1 MKINSFENGDI
12 TYEELL
18 DATNMVN
25 EGKHDF
31 YDTDTTYYVPI
42 KCLHVESGGDSPYG
56 KFDKAYVLVTYNNDT
71 YNYYWVSRDV
81 TGQGIKVATASDDLK
96 PELIVAGIKPDEIK
110 TNTVVEDKIKVLLM
124 DDGTCKLGDIDDA
137 PLAIDENKIVDKVYI
152 DNGDHNDGYT
162 VVLEPPFDYTTLPNF
177 NVYSSTNN
185 VLNTNFRASVTD
197 IPFDMMYAYYFYSDQ
212 NYNLRVKLLYNF
224 PKFKKN
230 SDGSMHTVKRFVAN
244 VYAKFT
250 SSSGEEPKITY
261 TCNITDTNSHIAN
274 CNLKNNNIVITKCKP
289 GNSYCYVADNY
300 EKGNAYYVLDN
311 GDVISAKKAS
321 ERNGVSHFVSS
332 GGHISYEIRVHYTK
346 FR

>member
-1 MKINSFENGDI
+1 MPIPIPILFIIPYANGNMLVFLQHLCCWSTIAAVSPIFVIFWQNSGSLLSTPFQYCFDI
-12 TYEELL
+12 VIPLYTY
-18 DATNMVN
+18 
-25 EGKHDF
+25 
-31 YDTDTTYYVPI
+31 
-42 KCLHVESGGDSPYG
+42 
-56 KFDKAYVLVTYNNDT
+56 
-71 YNYYWVSRDV
+71 
-81 TGQGIKVATASDDLK
+81 
-96 PELIVAGIKPDEIK
+96 
-110 TNTVVEDKIKVLLM
+110 
-124 DDGTCKLGDIDDA
+124 
-137 PLAIDENKIVDKVYI
+137 KVYI

-244 VYAKFT
+244 VYAKFA
-250 SSSGEEPKITY
+250 SISGEEPKITY

-332 GGHISYEIRVHYTK
+332 GGHISYEIRIHYTK